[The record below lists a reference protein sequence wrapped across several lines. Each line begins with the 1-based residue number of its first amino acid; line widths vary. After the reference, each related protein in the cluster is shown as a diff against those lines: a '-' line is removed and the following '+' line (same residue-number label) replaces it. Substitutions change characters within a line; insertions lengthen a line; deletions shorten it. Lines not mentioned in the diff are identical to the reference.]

1 MLNCGIVLPASTGS
15 DWFLCSNN
23 RVYVDTGK
31 EFSYDSWLT
40 NLQSGKSFI
49 TNGPALTLSVN
60 DRGPGSE
67 LELSAGDTVEVTVS
81 WHSHYPLNKI
91 EIVQDGRVAA
101 EESYPEGTVRG
112 DMKKRLTAPGN
123 SWIAARCGSEAR
135 DTASSTPSTFT
146 PARYMSEREK

>member
-1 MLNCGIVLPASTGS
+1 M
-15 DWFLCSNN
+15 
-23 RVYVDTGK
+23 DTGK